1 MYMFVS
7 LLLLPAHLA
16 GDSCLLQGQVECC
29 KEHHQDDGSYQIVDE
44 LGFLSI
50 HNICFFKFA
59 TKVKVACYKRVTC
72 PLRVCDTAPG
82 WGKVKK
88 CYMIVTIVLHSF
100 NENVIPL

>member
-7 LLLLPAHLA
+7 LLLIPAHLT
-16 GDSCLLQGQVECC
+16 GVSCRLQGQVEGC
-29 KEHHQDDGSYQIVDE
+29 KEHHQDDGSNQIVDE
-44 LGFLSI
+44 LDFLCI

-59 TKVKVACYKRVTC
+59 TKVKVACYKRFTC

-88 CYMIVTIVLHSF
+88 CYMIVTIVLHGF